1 MAEYDLSSSASAV
14 ASSAKTGLTTA
25 LGDGSIKSIGKNAM
39 VGLGLGILSGKA
51 SVVTAIRIVARS
63 AVKAAQ
69 DELII
74 KSPSRV
80 FRDEVGAMAMKGF
93 GEGVLQETEA
103 QAKVVRNAAR
113 YLTGEA
119 QTGVVP
125 SGAYADN
132 RTTYNQ
138 SASSTVHVEKLY
150 VNDKQDVTALAV
162 EIASLTRRRQRGKG
176 QKA

>member
-1 MAEYDLSSSASAV
+1 
-14 ASSAKTGLTTA
+14 
-25 LGDGSIKSIGKNAM
+25 
-39 VGLGLGILSGKA
+39 
-51 SVVTAIRIVARS
+51 
-63 AVKAAQ
+63 
-69 DELII
+69 
-74 KSPSRV
+74 V